1 MNSKVSLRKRKCIL
15 TYARSWNGLAATRC
29 LGKHGIY
36 VITGDIDAVAAANF
50 SRYSK
55 EQFVYPDPEADP
67 DGFIN
72 KLVDVARAHA
82 AADTDLVLMPLFT
95 DIYPI
100 LCQKDRFDGLA
111 KLVLPPKESYE
122 IAGSKAR
129 LAAYCRELGIRIP
142 PTSVIGNAEEF
153 YECARKTE
161 YPAFVKIPTGSASI
175 GMCKVSSYEEA
186 ISAFRD
192 MVQRYNIVGREL
204 LPILQTCVGGEDY
217 CSTFLFDHGEY
228 RASMTY
234 HNIVDFPRDK
244 GMGALRET
252 VDAHPLERIGIELLS
267 KLGWN
272 GVAEMDFRWDGV
284 SEPWLIEVNPRFWGG
299 LAQSIESG
307 WLYPAWMYDLAVDGQ
322 TEPQKPKKIDVRT
335 SNPGLMILRMIQDF
349 ADARDSMPAIAEA
362 YNEFNCEQKKKNA
375 AAVMRL
381 VKKMSSAIDL
391 PARLRAVVKLIKKE
405 RGAINEYF
413 SWDDPLPILGLIY
426 PLMVYIKHGVITP
439 ELLVGE
445 KALHKT
451 IHRSDECSKKDGSS

>member
-1 MNSKVSLRKRKCIL
+1 L
-15 TYARSWNGLAATRC
+15 TFARSWNGLAATRC

-55 EQFVYPDPEADP
+55 EQFVYPDPNVDP
-67 DGFIN
+67 DGFID
-72 KLVDVARAHA
+72 KLLSVAKAHA

-100 LCQKDRFDGLA
+100 ICHKDRFEGIA
-111 KLVLPPKESYE
+111 KLALPLKEPYE
-122 IAGSKAR
+122 LVRSKAR
-129 LAAYCRELGIRIP
+129 LATYCSELGIHIP
-142 PTSVIGNAEEF
+142 PTTVVANSEEF
-153 YECARKTE
+153 YECARKTS
-161 YPAFVKIPTGSASI
+161 YPAFVKIPTGSAAI
-175 GMCKVSSYEEA
+175 GMCKVSSCEEA
-186 ISAFRD
+186 INAFCD
-192 MVQRYNIVGREL
+192 MRLRYKIVDPDL
-204 LPILQTCVGGEDY
+204 LPIIQACVGGDDY

-234 HNIVDFPRDK
+234 HNLVDFPRDK

-252 VDAHPLERIGIELLS
+252 VDARPLEDVGMKLLG

-272 GVAEMDFRWDGV
+272 GVCEIDFRWDGV

-307 WLYPAWMYDLAVDGQ
+307 WKYPLWAYDLAVDGRIG
-322 TEPQKPKKIDVRT
+322 PQKPEKIDVRT

-349 ADARDSMPAIAEA
+349 VDARDSMPAIAQA
-362 YNEFNCEQKKKNA
+362 YNEFNYEQKKKDI
-375 AAVMRL
+375 AAVLQL
-381 VKKMSSAIDL
+381 VKKVSGAIDL
-391 PARLRAVVKLIKKE
+391 PGRLRAVVKLIKKE
-405 RGAINEYF
+405 RGAINEFF

-426 PLMVYIKHGVITP
+426 PLMIYIKHGVITP

-445 KALHKT
+445 KVLHKN
-451 IHRSDECSKKDGSS
+451 DPVG